1 MPLQADSTRPGL
13 WSNPEWDPRHPGT
26 FAVIIGVSQYEHLA
40 GDDRSYGLGQLYVSA
55 LTAYTFF
62 SWLKANYRHPDLP
75 LAKVWLL
82 LSPTDAESGL
92 MADHPQ
98 TGFLRPTFSTCND
111 AIGEWFATMQG
122 LDSTVC
128 ERSRAIFFFSGHG
141 LEVTQDKQILLP
153 SDYLKPPNR
162 NVNMALSTYNLHYGL
177 QALPMPEHFLFLDA
191 CRNDNEQLRE
201 LMLEGS
207 PVLNPC
213 PSWRAYPGIISSPIV
228 YATGSGEAA
237 CEPMDPQQGI
247 SVFGKALVEGLVD
260 VPGKAVKIGNQYWV
274 NFLELGQYLRERVER
289 LIEAAGARVKQHV
302 RISGTA
308 QQAQICEIRRPA
320 PVRGPRDRGADS
332 RSFGYIGP
340 GMGGVAY
347 RTRDANALPPA
358 PAVEALGE
366 IADPAA
372 FDRLYDIVRNE
383 FLTKLLSGS
392 RVFDLGSPGKGW
404 KPLKEAIGEGWSL
417 KVDRTRRGDA
427 STYLIDVQTRQPSS
441 QWLEMT
447 DDWKKKR
454 AACVLIGDLYQ
465 RPHYMLRIEVVDTNQ
480 GTLIAG
486 LDVALAGSNE
496 GILGSA
502 AEVWRKYRGVNI
514 EKEASS
520 AEFRLLEDALREKE
534 QSPLA
539 ATLAALLLLRGRP
552 ALLHDWPR
560 NLAAWFPER
569 PDGCVIWV
577 EQLLRREQDQGL
589 REAIKW
595 FLELERRGLPQAAEA
610 LGHAARQVREL
621 LEFASPEPPER
632 QRLMKLRERLERAL
646 TVFRPGGFCAAFIG
660 PMDAVNPELIAC
672 P

>member
-1 MPLQADSTRPGL
+1 MET
-13 WSNPEWDPRHPGT
+13 
-26 FAVIIGVSQYEHLA
+26 SQ
-40 GDDRSYGLGQLYVSA
+40 
-55 LTAYTFF
+55 
-62 SWLKANYRHPDLP
+62 
-75 LAKVWLL
+75 
-82 LSPTDAESGL
+82 
-92 MADHPQ
+92 
-98 TGFLRPTFSTCND
+98 
-111 AIGEWFATMQG
+111 
-122 LDSTVC
+122 
-128 ERSRAIFFFSGHG
+128 
-141 LEVTQDKQILLP
+141 
-153 SDYLKPPNR
+153 
-162 NVNMALSTYNLHYGL
+162 
-177 QALPMPEHFLFLDA
+177 
-191 CRNDNEQLRE
+191 
-201 LMLEGS
+201 
-207 PVLNPC
+207 
-213 PSWRAYPGIISSPIV
+213 
-228 YATGSGEAA
+228 
-237 CEPMDPQQGI
+237 
-247 SVFGKALVEGLVD
+247 
-260 VPGKAVKIGNQYWV
+260 
-274 NFLELGQYLRERVER
+274 
-289 LIEAAGARVKQHV
+289 
-302 RISGTA
+302 
-308 QQAQICEIRRPA
+308 
-320 PVRGPRDRGADS
+320 
-332 RSFGYIGP
+332 
-340 GMGGVAY
+340 
-347 RTRDANALPPA
+347 
-358 PAVEALGE
+358 
-366 IADPAA
+366 
-372 FDRLYDIVRNE
+372 
-383 FLTKLLSGS
+383 
-392 RVFDLGSPGKGW
+392 
-404 KPLKEAIGEGWSL
+404 EAIGEGWSL
-417 KVDRTRRGDA
+417 KVDRTRQGEA

-589 REAIKW
+589 RDAIKW